1 MQSENFDKKL
11 KDSLSQRPP
20 GNDIPEW
27 DKMET
32 LLDKHMPVEKKDR
45 RRIFFILFSFLLL
58 GGGAFLVWQSS
69 SSNKKEIAEIKSPI
83 QNSAAKENNK
93 PGNTATDNGTNT
105 SQLPNN
111 EANRSVSSQDPDLK
125 SNEKETNIIP
135 YKEIQTN
142 TSIAKTEKNK
152 KTSSSVNKKTGNSK
166 QKSSD
171 QTIDELVKNTEPER
185 SSIEDLTKSE
195 NQSTTIA
202 EKKELEKEPEV
213 EKAKTEN
220 KPDSYRVEGQKEE
233 TKETKAVAVKKA
245 DSNKQKNNSSFANNF
260 FISVSAGPDLS
271 KVGDNTGEV
280 RLAYGAGIGYQISQ
294 RLSIRT
300 RFYAGRRVYTADPS
314 DYHPPNNFWGYY
326 PNLENIEANCK
337 VYDIPITVDYTI
349 SSNKKQ
355 SWFASVGISSLLM
368 KEEKYDYYFK
378 PNYSPTYITYTKTID
393 NQNKH
398 YFSVLNLSGGYKRVI
413 NKNISLQAEPYLKIA
428 LDGVGYGKVKLNSGG
443 VLFSAVIKPFA
454 KK

>member
-1 MQSENFDKKL
+1 MQSENFDKKI

-20 GNDIPEW
+20 GNDIPDW

-58 GGGAFLVWQSS
+58 GGGAFLVWQNSN
-69 SSNKKEIAEIKSPI
+69 SNKKEIAEIKS
-83 QNSAAKENNK
+83 QNQNLTTKENNK
-93 PGNTATDNGTNT
+93 PTNTSTDKGTNT
-105 SQLPNN
+105 SQIPNN
-111 EANRSVSSQDPDLK
+111 TTNRTASSNVLDIQ
-125 SNEKETNIIP
+125 NKETETNNIP
-135 YKEIQTN
+135 DEEIQTK
-142 TSIAKTEKNK
+142 TSIAKPDKNK
-152 KTSSSVNKKTGNSK
+152 ETSTSVAKKTGNSK
-166 QKSSD
+166 QKNSD

-185 SSIEDLTKSE
+185 SSIENLTKSE
-195 NQSTTIA
+195 NEPAIT
-202 EKKELEKEPEV
+202 EKKEPEV
-213 EKAKTEN
+213 EKAKTEA
-220 KPDSYRVEGQKEE
+220 KVDEQKEE
-233 TKETKAVAVKKA
+233 TKETRPVAVKKTE
-245 DSNKQKNNSSFANNF
+245 SKKQKNNSSFAKNF
-260 FISVSAGPDLS
+260 FVSVSAGPDLS

-280 RLAYGAGIGYQISQ
+280 RLAYGAGIGYQISK
-294 RLSIRT
+294 RFSIRT
-300 RFYAGRRVYTADPS
+300 GFYAGRKVYTADPG
-314 DYHPPNNFWGYY
+314 DYHPPNNFWQYY

-337 VYDIPITVDYTI
+337 VFDIPITVDYTI

>member
-1 MQSENFDKKL
+1 MQSENFDKKI

-20 GNDIPEW
+20 GYDSPDW

-32 LLDKHMPVEKKDR
+32 LLDKHMPVDKKDR

-58 GGGAFLVWQSS
+58 GGGAFLVWQNS
-69 SSNKKEIAEIKSPI
+69 SSNKKELAEIKSPKE
-83 QNSAAKENNK
+83 NSATKENNR
-93 PGNTATDNGTNT
+93 PENIGTNKDANT

-111 EANRSVSSQDPDLK
+111 TSNRSA
-125 SNEKETNIIP
+125 ETNIDP
-135 YKEIQTN
+135 DEEIQNN
-142 TSIAKTEKNK
+142 TPIAKTGKNK
-152 KTSSSVNKKTGNSK
+152 KINTSVNNRTNNSK

-171 QTIDELVKNTEPER
+171 QKIVELVKDTESER
-185 SSIEDLTKSE
+185 TLIKDLTKSE
-195 NQSTTIA
+195 NESTIP
-202 EKKELEKEPEV
+202 EKKESAKEPEV

-220 KPDSYRVEGQKEE
+220 KADSKPVAEQKEE
-233 TKETKAVAVKKA
+233 TKETKPVAINKT
-245 DSNKQKNNSSFANNF
+245 DSKKQKSNSSFANKF
-260 FISVSAGPDLS
+260 FVSVSAGPDLS

-280 RLAYGAGIGYQISQ
+280 RAVYGAGIGYQISKKF
-294 RLSIRT
+294 SVRT
-300 RFYAGRRVYTADPS
+300 GFYAGRKVYTADPE
-314 DYHPPNNFWGYY
+314 DYNPPTNFWPYY
-326 PNLENIEANCK
+326 PNLESIEANCK

-355 SWFASVGISSLLM
+355 SWFASVGVSSLLM
-368 KEEKYDYYFK
+368 KEETYDYYFK
-378 PNYSPTYITYTKTID
+378 PNYSPTYITYTKTIN

-398 YFSVLNLSGGYKRVI
+398 YFSVLNLSGGYTKVL
-413 NKNISLQAEPYLKIA
+413 NKNISLQAEPYFKIA

>member
-1 MQSENFDKKL
+1 MYWIYKTKRQKL
-11 KDSLSQRPP
+11 IIFPTRRSKPRLRSL
-20 GNDIPEW
+20 NLI
-27 DKMET
+27 
-32 LLDKHMPVEKKDR
+32 
-45 RRIFFILFSFLLL
+45 RI
-58 GGGAFLVWQSS
+58 
-69 SSNKKEIAEIKSPI
+69 
-83 QNSAAKENNK
+83 
-93 PGNTATDNGTNT
+93 
-105 SQLPNN
+105 
-111 EANRSVSSQDPDLK
+111 
-125 SNEKETNIIP
+125 
-135 YKEIQTN
+135 
-142 TSIAKTEKNK
+142 K
-152 KTSSSVNKKTGNSK
+152 KTSTSVAKKTGNSK
-166 QKSSD
+166 QKNSD

-195 NQSTTIA
+195 NQSTTIT

-280 RLAYGAGIGYQISQ
+280 RLAYGAGIGYQISK

-300 RFYAGRRVYTADPS
+300 GFYAGRKVYTADPG

>member
-1 MQSENFDKKL
+1 MQSENFDKKI

-20 GNDIPEW
+20 GYDSPDW

-32 LLDKHMPVEKKDR
+32 LLDKHMPVDKKDR

-58 GGGAFLVWQSS
+58 GGGAFLVWQNST
-69 SSNKKEIAEIKSPI
+69 SNKKELAEIKSPK
-83 QNSAAKENNK
+83 QNSATIENSKPENIGTNK
-93 PGNTATDNGTNT
+93 DANT

-111 EANRSVSSQDPDLK
+111 TGERSA
-125 SNEKETNIIP
+125 ETNIDP
-135 YKEIQTN
+135 DKDFQTN
-142 TSIAKTEKNK
+142 ALIAKADKNK
-152 KTSSSVNKKTGNSK
+152 KTSTSVNKKANKTK

-171 QTIDELVKNTEPER
+171 QTIDELIKDTEPEKTL
-185 SSIEDLTKSE
+185 IEDLTKSE
-195 NQSTTIA
+195 NESTIT
-202 EKKELEKEPEV
+202 EKKESVKEPEV

-220 KPDSYRVEGQKEE
+220 KIDEQKVE
-233 TKETKAVAVKKA
+233 TKKTEPVAAKKT
-245 DSNKQKNNSSFANNF
+245 DSKKQKNNSSFANNF
-260 FISVSAGPDLS
+260 FVSVSAGPDLS

-280 RLAYGAGIGYQISQ
+280 RAVYGAGIGYQISKKF
-294 RLSIRT
+294 SVRT
-300 RFYAGRRVYTADPS
+300 GFYAARKVYTADPG

-355 SWFASVGISSLLM
+355 SWFASVGLSSLLM
-368 KEEKYDYYFK
+368 KEETYDYYFK
-378 PNYSPTYITYTKTID
+378 PNYSPTYITYTKTIN

-398 YFSVLNLSGGYKRVI
+398 YFSVLNLSGGYTRVL

>member
-1 MQSENFDKKL
+1 MQSENFDKKI

-20 GNDIPEW
+20 GSDIPDW

-58 GGGAFLVWQSS
+58 GGGAFIIWQNN
-69 SSNKKEIAEIKSPI
+69 SNNRKEIAEIKSPT
-83 QNSAAKENNK
+83 ENNK
-93 PGNTATDNGTNT
+93 PANTGTDKGTNT
-105 SQLPNN
+105 SQLPDNTSD
-111 EANRSVSSQDPDLK
+111 RSVSSNDRDTQT
-125 SNEKETNIIP
+125 NVTETNVISGN
-135 YKEIQTN
+135 ETQVDA
-142 TSIAKTEKNK
+142 SIAKTDKNK
-152 KTSSSVNKKTGNSK
+152 KTNTSVNKKAGNSK

-171 QTIDELVKNTEPER
+171 QSIDELVKDTEPER
-185 SSIEDLTKSE
+185 SVIENLTKSE
-195 NQSTTIA
+195 NETTLT
-202 EKKELEKEPEV
+202 EKKESIKEPEA
-213 EKAKTEN
+213 EKT
-220 KPDSYRVEGQKEE
+220 KPDNQIEGQKEE
-233 TKETKAVAVKKA
+233 TPKTKPVAVKKT
-245 DSNKQKNNSSFANNF
+245 DSKKQQNNSSFANNF
-260 FISVSAGPDLS
+260 FVSISAGPDLS

-280 RLAYGAGIGYQISQ
+280 KLAYGAGIGYQISK
-294 RLSIRT
+294 RFSVRT
-300 RFYAGRRVYTADPS
+300 GFYAGRKVYTADPG

-337 VYDIPITVDYTI
+337 VYDIPITVDYKI

-378 PNYSPTYITYTKTID
+378 PNYSPTYITYTKTIN

-398 YFSVLNLSGGYKRVI
+398 YFSVLNLSGGYTRVL
-413 NKNISLQAEPYLKIA
+413 NKNINLQAEPYLKIA

-443 VLFSAVIKPFA
+443 VLFSAVIRPFA

>member
-1 MQSENFDKKL
+1 MQSENFDKKI

-27 DKMET
+27 DKMEA
-32 LLDKHMPVEKKDR
+32 LLDKHLPVEKKDN

-58 GGGAFLVWQSS
+58 GGGAFLVWQNS
-69 SSNKKEIAEIKSPI
+69 SSNKKDIAEVKSPI
-83 QNSAAKENNK
+83 QSSGTKENNK
-93 PGNTATDNGTNT
+93 PGNTSTDKGTNI

-111 EANRSVSSQDPDLK
+111 EADRSASSQVPDPK

-135 YKEIQTN
+135 GKGIQTDA
-142 TSIAKTEKNK
+142 SIAKVEKNK
-152 KTSSSVNKKTGNSK
+152 KTNTSVNKKTVNSK

-171 QTIDELVKNTEPER
+171 QTIDELAKNTEPER
-185 SSIEDLTKSE
+185 SSIENLTKSE
-195 NQSTTIA
+195 TPPTIT

-220 KPDSYRVEGQKEE
+220 KIDEQKEE
-233 TKETKAVAVKKA
+233 IKETKTVAVKKT
-245 DSNKQKNNSSFANNF
+245 DSKKQKNNSSFANNF
-260 FISVSAGPDLS
+260 FVSVSAGADLS

-280 RLAYGAGIGYQISQ
+280 RLAYGAGIGYQISK
-294 RLSIRT
+294 RFSVRT
-300 RFYAGRRVYTADPS
+300 GFYAGRKVYTADPE
-314 DYHPPNNFWGYY
+314 DYHPPTNFWGYY
-326 PNLENIEANCK
+326 PNLESIDANCK
-337 VYDIPITVDYTI
+337 IYDIPITVDYKI

-355 SWFASVGISSLLM
+355 SWFVSAGLSSLLM

-378 PNYSPTYITYTKTID
+378 PNYSSTYLTYTKTIN

-398 YFSVLNLSGGYKRVI
+398 YFSVLNLSGGYTRVL
-413 NKNISLQAEPYLKIA
+413 NKNISLQAEPYFKIA
-428 LDGVGYGKVKLNSGG
+428 LDGIGYGKVKLNSGG
-443 VLFSAVIKPFA
+443 VLFSAVIRPFA

>member
-1 MQSENFDKKL
+1 MQSENFDKKI

-20 GNDIPEW
+20 GYDSPDW

-32 LLDKHMPVEKKDR
+32 LLDKHMPVDKKDR

-58 GGGAFLVWQSS
+58 GGGAFLVWQNS
-69 SSNKKEIAEIKSPI
+69 SSNKKDLAEVKSP
-83 QNSAAKENNK
+83 KENSN
-93 PGNTATDNGTNT
+93 PGSIGTNT
-105 SQLPNN
+105 SQLPTDEADRSASSHSSPKNN
-111 EANRSVSSQDPDLK
+111 VT
-125 SNEKETNIIP
+125 ETNIIP
-135 YKEIQTN
+135 GNEIQN
-142 TSIAKTEKNK
+142 DAPLAKADKNK
-152 KTSSSVNKKTGNSK
+152 KTSTSINKKTTNSK
-166 QKSSD
+166 QKNPD

-185 SSIEDLTKSE
+185 TLIEDLTKSE
-195 NQSTTIA
+195 NEPTIT
-202 EKKELEKEPEV
+202 EKKEPANEPEV

-220 KPDSYRVEGQKEE
+220 KPDSYRVNDQKEE
-233 TKETKAVAVKKA
+233 TKETKPVAINKT
-245 DSNKQKNNSSFANNF
+245 DSKKQKSNSSFANNF
-260 FISVSAGPDLS
+260 FVSVSAGPDLS

-280 RLAYGAGIGYQISQ
+280 KAVYGAGIGYQISK
-294 RLSIRT
+294 RFSIRT
-300 RFYAGRRVYTADPS
+300 GFYAARKVYTADPG
-314 DYHPPNNFWGYY
+314 DYNPPNNFWGYY

-337 VYDIPITVDYTI
+337 VYDIPVTVDYTI

-355 SWFASVGISSLLM
+355 SWFASAGLSSLLM
-368 KEEKYDYYFK
+368 KEETYEYYFK
-378 PNYSPTYITYTKTID
+378 PNYSPTYITYTKTIN

-398 YFSVLNLSGGYKRVI
+398 YFSVLNLSGGYTRII

>member
-1 MQSENFDKKL
+1 MQSENFDKKI

-20 GNDIPEW
+20 GYDSPDW

-58 GGGAFLVWQSS
+58 GGGAFLVWQNS
-69 SSNKKEIAEIKSPI
+69 SSNKKEVAEIKSPI
-83 QNSAAKENNK
+83 QNSATKENNK
-93 PGNTATDNGTNT
+93 PGNTGTDKGTNT

-111 EANRSVSSQDPDLK
+111 TTDRSASSQNTDPQ
-125 SNEKETNIIP
+125 TNVVVTDTP
-135 YKEIQTN
+135 PGKEIQTDA
-142 TSIAKTEKNK
+142 SITKADKNK
-152 KTSSSVNKKTGNSK
+152 KTNTSVNKKTNNSK

-171 QTIDELVKNTEPER
+171 QTIDELVKDTEPER
-185 SSIEDLTKSE
+185 SLIEDLTKSE
-195 NQSTTIA
+195 NEPTIT
-202 EKKELEKEPEV
+202 EKKESVKEPEV

-220 KPDSYRVEGQKEE
+220 KVDEQKEE
-233 TKETKAVAVKKA
+233 TKETKPVAVKKT
-245 DSNKQKNNSSFANNF
+245 DSKKQKNNSSFANNF
-260 FISVSAGPDLS
+260 FVSVSAGPDLS

-280 RLAYGAGIGYQISQ
+280 RLAYGAGIGYQISK
-294 RLSIRT
+294 RFSVRT
-300 RFYAGRRVYTADPS
+300 GFYAGRKVYTADPG
-314 DYHPPNNFWGYY
+314 DYHPPNNFWAYY
-326 PNLENIEANCK
+326 PNLENIDANCK
-337 VYDIPITVDYTI
+337 VYDIPITVDYKI

-355 SWFASVGISSLLM
+355 SWFVSVGVSSLLM
-368 KEEKYDYYFK
+368 KEETYEYYFK
-378 PNYSPTYITYTKTID
+378 PNYSPNYITYTKTID

-398 YFSVLNLSGGYKRVI
+398 YFSVLNLSGGYTRVI

-428 LDGVGYGKVKLNSGG
+428 MDGVGYGKVNLNSGG